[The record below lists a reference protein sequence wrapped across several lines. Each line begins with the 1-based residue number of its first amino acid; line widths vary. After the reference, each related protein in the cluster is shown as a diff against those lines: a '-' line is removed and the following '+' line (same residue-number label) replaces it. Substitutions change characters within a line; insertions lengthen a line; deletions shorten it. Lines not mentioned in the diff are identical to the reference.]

1 MRAANL
7 VLKFLLELA
16 ALAAYAATALVLLG
30 LPIGIVAAVVAV
42 TIVVVVWGRWAA
54 PRARRRLAAA
64 GRIPLE
70 LVILLGGAVALVF
83 VAPVL
88 AIVDAALIVLNAV
101 LLTLWRQWEG

>member
-1 MRAANL
+1 M
-7 VLKFLLELA
+7 
-16 ALAAYAATALVLLG
+16 
-30 LPIGIVAAVVAV
+30 VAV

-54 PRARRRLAAA
+54 PRARRRLRPA

-70 LVILLGGAVALVF
+70 LVILLGGAVALAF

-101 LLTLWRQWEG
+101 LLTVWRQREG